1 MQIVSGEY
9 IAKIRRKT
17 IALTGEHL
25 SDKWNLIYYT
35 DKRVRLMSEIL
46 TAIRLVKL
54 YAWETSFAE
63 KVALIRKK
71 EVREIL
77 KQGVIKVFNHR

>member
-1 MQIVSGEY
+1 
-9 IAKIRRKT
+9 
-17 IALTGEHL
+17 
-25 SDKWNLIYYT
+25 
-35 DKRVRLMSEIL
+35 MSEVL

-77 KQGVIKVFNHR
+77 KQGVIKVLNHR